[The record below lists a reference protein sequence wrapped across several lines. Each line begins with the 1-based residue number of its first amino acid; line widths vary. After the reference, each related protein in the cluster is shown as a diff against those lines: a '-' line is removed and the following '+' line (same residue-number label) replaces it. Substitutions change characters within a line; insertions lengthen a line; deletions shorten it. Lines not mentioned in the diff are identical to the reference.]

1 MSFLLAAVAGQGGI
15 VVPGAPGT
23 LSLAAGSPSDTVIAL
38 SWSAPSDTG
47 GGTVSGYQIKKDG
60 SVLVADTGSTGT
72 TYSATGLTGSTSYS
86 FTVAAI
92 NEAGAGAD
100 GNTPSLTTH
109 APFPVAT
116 GGTITTHG
124 NYKAHTFTAS
134 GSLVFSTGGA
144 VDVLSIAGGGGS
156 STRGAGGAGGMQVQ
170 SATAAATTYTVTIGA
185 GGSGNLPGN
194 TTTLDGALAFSTASV
209 GGGKFAGVGGSGGG
223 GGGTGG
229 AGTAGQGNAGG
240 IEAISSGAYMGGAG
254 GGKGAVGGN
263 ASWAGWSGYGGVG
276 GAGATNDYRLG
287 SNETFAGG
295 GGGGSQSG
303 VAPNT
308 GTGGAGGAG
317 GGGAGSSRAFS
328 GAITNGVSGTAN
340 TGGGAGGAVGGTNT
354 DGGSGRVT
362 VRYQYQ

>member
-60 SVLVADTGSTGT
+60 SVLVADTSSTGT
-72 TYSATGLTGSTSYS
+72 TYSATGLTAATSYS

-92 NEAGAGAD
+92 NEKGTGAD

-156 STRGAGGAGGMQVQ
+156 SSRGAGGAGGMQVQ

-185 GGSGNLPGN
+185 GGSGNLP
-194 TTTLDGALAFSTASV
+194 
-209 GGGKFAGVGGSGGG
+209 

-317 GGGAGSSRAFS
+317 GGGAGSSKAFS

-340 TGGGAGGAVGGTNT
+340 TGGGAGGAVGGPNT